1 MGRRRGASSFEST
14 SPPTHALPCQDDL
27 FDTLPTSFQDALHHA
42 STSAAARHPSPGPS
56 STPTTGERIVTHLA
70 EFRETVVNALQ
81 TYADTFDRLDAA
93 KYIERLERQKNALEV
108 GAEAKTK
115 RIAQLTAECDALKDK
130 LARCVVFL
138 S

>member
-1 MGRRRGASSFEST
+1 M
-14 SPPTHALPCQDDL
+14 
-27 FDTLPTSFQDALHHA
+27 
-42 STSAAARHPSPGPS
+42 
-56 STPTTGERIVTHLA
+56 
-70 EFRETVVNALQ
+70 VNALQ